1 MLLGIGCFVRRIL
14 DFNRDSSNA
23 FNPFLFN
30 HVIALFDMRTTQIG
44 KYKVE
49 IYDAIEDL
57 PMQRFHKYNKMLLVD
72 ASIGSDL
79 ADFDRHIE
87 KAMLYA
93 KGKTPELA
101 AVELENMRQ
110 NVYFIQSGISPRCLA
125 FAVLVKS
132 IDGKEQND
140 LSDDALQNIVNMF
153 SDVPIKE
160 ITANIEAVKKKIDDE
175 LQMYFPR
182 LFEDSTIKEYF
193 DELRRRTLLVLDSIV
208 NGETPEKT
216 EQIEKITME
225 LLTYNKPQIFSGS
238 DNLEIS
244 FDKQFEKMCLML
256 SQHLNVNP
264 KNYTVLEYYNA
275 YEYIKDIM
283 KEKAKH
289 AKRK

>member
-1 MLLGIGCFVRRIL
+1 
-14 DFNRDSSNA
+14 
-23 FNPFLFN
+23 
-30 HVIALFDMRTTQIG
+30 MRTTKIG
-44 KYKVE
+44 KFEVE

-72 ASIGSDL
+72 AGIGSDL
-79 ADFDRHIE
+79 ADFDRHVE
-87 KAMLYA
+87 KAAIYA
-93 KGKTPELA
+93 RSKTPELA
-101 AVELENMRQ
+101 AVELDNMRQ
-110 NVYFIQSGISPRCLA
+110 NVYFIQTGISPRHLA

-132 IDGKEQND
+132 IDGKEYND
-140 LSDDALQNIVNMF
+140 LSDDGLQKIVDMF
-153 SDVPIKE
+153 ADVPIKD
-160 ITANIEAVKKKIDDE
+160 ITAEFAAVKKKIDDE
-175 LQMYFPR
+175 LQTYFPR
-182 LFEDSTIKEYF
+182 LFDDATIKEYF
-193 DELRRRTLLVLDSIV
+193 DQLRQRTLVVLDSII
-208 NGETPEKT
+208 NGDTDDKRAE
-216 EQIEKITME
+216 IERITTE

>member
-1 MLLGIGCFVRRIL
+1 MLLGIAYYLRYSV
-14 DFNRDSSNA
+14 DFKRSSSNA
-23 FNPFLFN
+23 FNTFLFN
-30 HVIALFDMRTTQIG
+30 YVIAFFDMRTTQIG

-72 ASIGSDL
+72 AGIGSDL

-225 LLTYNKPQIFSGS
+225 LLTYNKPKVFTGADSM
-238 DNLEIS
+238 EIS
-244 FDKQFEKMCLML
+244 HDKQFERMCLLL

-264 KNYTVLEYYNA
+264 KQYTVLEFYNA
-275 YEYIKDIM
+275 FEYM
-283 KEKAKH
+283 QEMLKEQAKKG
-289 AKRK
+289 KRK